1 MIEERRYR
9 IKEGERSWGNVRVK
23 ERCRKKERE
32 KKKIERAR
40 KINKGDRV
48 CVKIRLWV
56 KGL

>member
-32 KKKIERAR
+32 KKK
-40 KINKGDRV
+40 DRES
-48 CVKIRLWV
+48 K
-56 KGL
+56 KDK